1 MYNVRFKSH
10 HDASRL
16 LKNKFD
22 TNPDKQEYL
31 AGLLSGPALSK
42 RAVYLHVPFCNKICS
57 FCPFHRPDRLKRR
70 EYDEILISEIESIRG
85 YEYMKAPIDAINFGG
100 GTPTALSPR
109 QMGRVLRA
117 LRDSFDIKKGA
128 EISVETSIIEL
139 TDEMTSVLIEC
150 GVNRLSVGVQTFDD
164 KGRKLLGRRGSGAK
178 AAQRLA
184 DTLKAGIT
192 NLGVDLIYNYPG
204 ETEEVLT
211 RDLEII
217 KSLGLAGVSF
227 YSLMLYEKTPL
238 FVAVT
243 DAERV
248 EMNDLGREKIFF
260 DMITGELGKAGYGL
274 FELTKLIRNGLDRY
288 DYIRIRHTG
297 GSCIAIG
304 HGAGGNLEDY
314 VYHNG
319 ASAKKVSDSI
329 PISAMGRVLSPAYR
343 VMDTFVND
351 LQKTSADLSGYSA
364 RLGVD
369 LNKILDEV
377 LTKMENGGLL
387 VRNGET
393 VKLTHNGVFWGN
405 NIIDEIISAIISNEE
420 FGG

>member
-1 MYNVRFKSH
+1 M
-10 HDASRL
+10 
-16 LKNKFD
+16 
-22 TNPDKQEYL
+22 
-31 AGLLSGPALSK
+31 
-42 RAVYLHVPFCNKICS
+42 
-57 FCPFHRPDRLKRR
+57 
-70 EYDEILISEIESIRG
+70 
-85 YEYMKAPIDAINFGG
+85 
-100 GTPTALSPR
+100 
-109 QMGRVLRA
+109 
-117 LRDSFDIKKGA
+117 
-128 EISVETSIIEL
+128 
-139 TDEMTSVLIEC
+139 
-150 GVNRLSVGVQTFDD
+150 
-164 KGRKLLGRRGSGAK
+164 
-178 AAQRLA
+178 
-184 DTLKAGIT
+184 
-192 NLGVDLIYNYPG
+192 IYNYPG

-243 DAERV
+243 DAERA

-319 ASAKKVSDSI
+319 AGAKKVSESI

-351 LQKTSADLSGYSA
+351 LQKTSADLSDYSA
-364 RLGVD
+364 RLGVN

>member
-22 TNPDKQEYL
+22 ANPEKQEYL

-57 FCPFHRPDRLKRR
+57 FCPFHRTDRLKRR

-128 EISVETSIIEL
+128 EISVETSITEL

-184 DTLKAGIT
+184 DTLKAG
-192 NLGVDLIYNYPG
+192 L
-204 ETEEVLT
+204 LT
-211 RDLEII
+211 W
-217 KSLGLAGVSF
+217 VW
-227 YSLMLYEKTPL
+227 T
-238 FVAVT
+238 
-243 DAERV
+243 
-248 EMNDLGREKIFF
+248 
-260 DMITGELGKAGYGL
+260 
-274 FELTKLIRNGLDRY
+274 
-288 DYIRIRHTG
+288 
-297 GSCIAIG
+297 
-304 HGAGGNLEDY
+304 
-314 VYHNG
+314 
-319 ASAKKVSDSI
+319 
-329 PISAMGRVLSPAYR
+329 
-343 VMDTFVND
+343 
-351 LQKTSADLSGYSA
+351 
-364 RLGVD
+364 
-369 LNKILDEV
+369 
-377 LTKMENGGLL
+377 
-387 VRNGET
+387 
-393 VKLTHNGVFWGN
+393 
-405 NIIDEIISAIISNEE
+405 
-420 FGG
+420 